1 MRLPSEVE
9 REVIDRSEGASQIL
23 PLMLCKGIHLEYAQ
37 QPVDA
42 QVHVPH
48 ARVRVG
54 LWVGGPHR
62 QPEVPPELEA
72 DVDDVGGDRTVEQQR
87 TVGIEELSRDGKW
100 LREVRTNYGALSTA
114 SKELSCIEPL
124 LAAVIED

>member
-1 MRLPSEVE
+1 MRLPFEVQ
-9 REVIDRSEGASQIL
+9 REVIDRSEGELVSK
-23 PLMLCKGIHLEYAQ
+23 PSSTSYTVEGIDLEYAK

-62 QPEVPPELEA
+62 QPEVTPELEA
-72 DVDDVGGDRTVEQQR
+72 DVYDVGGDRTVEQQR
-87 TVGIEELSRDGKW
+87 TVGIEELSRDW
-100 LREVRTNYGALSTA
+100 R
-114 SKELSCIEPL
+114 
-124 LAAVIED
+124 

>member
-1 MRLPSEVE
+1 M
-9 REVIDRSEGASQIL
+9 
-23 PLMLCKGIHLEYAQ
+23 KGIHLEYAQ

-62 QPEVPPELEA
+62 QPEVTPELEA

-100 LREVRTNYGALSTA
+100 LRELKSAQTQVYIS
-114 SKELSCIEPL
+114 L
-124 LAAVIED
+124 LLEIEDQTGQNLQ